1 MRFWLLCLLAVLVCA
16 PTGAEPPTATDQKF
30 TWQYAIE
37 WRLIRAGSA
46 RMVWSPESEGFQAD
60 LQIESAGLVSKLYRV
75 NDDYR
80 VLMNDQFCASTVNI
94 HAEEGKR
101 RRDTK
106 IAFAH
111 GKAAYAERDLVKNTT
126 TTKEISVPEC
136 VHDYLGGLQ
145 RLRRQRPEI
154 GQSIQAPLSDGK
166 KFANVKVEA
175 QEREEVT
182 TPMGK
187 FKAIRY
193 EIFLFNDV
201 LINKKARLFVW
212 LTDDDRRLPVQ
223 IRVRMQFLIGTIEL
237 KLEKQEQASNL

>member
-1 MRFWLLCLLAVLVCA
+1 MRFWLVRLIVVLVTFHA
-16 PTGAEPPTATDQKF
+16 NADPGTASDQKF
-30 TWQYAIE
+30 TWEYGIE
-37 WRLIRAGSA
+37 WRLVRAGLA
-46 RMVWSPESEGFQAD
+46 RMTWTPENAGFQAD
-60 LQIESAGLVSKLYRV
+60 LHIESAGLVSKLYRV

-80 VLMNDQFCASTVNI
+80 VLMKDEFCASTVNI

-101 RRDTK
+101 RRETNVT
-106 IAFAH
+106 FAD

-126 TTKEISVPEC
+126 LTKETPIPAC
-136 VHDYLGGLQ
+136 VHEYLGALQ
-145 RLRRQRPEI
+145 RLRMRKMEV

-175 QEREEVT
+175 QEREEVS
-182 TPMGK
+182 TPIGK

-223 IRVRMQFLIGTIEL
+223 IRVRMQFPIGTIEL
-237 KLEKQEQASNL
+237 KLEKQE

>member
-1 MRFWLLCLLAVLVCA
+1 MRFWLLCLLAVLVCV
-16 PTGAEPPTATDQKF
+16 PTGSEPASVTDQKF

-37 WRLIRAGSA
+37 WRLVRAGLA
-46 RMVWSPESEGFQAD
+46 RLIWAPESAGFQGD
-60 LQIESAGLVSKLYRV
+60 LHIESAGLVSKLYRV

-80 VLMNDQFCASTVNI
+80 VLMNEQFCASTVNI

-106 IAFAH
+106 IAYAY
-111 GKAAYAERDLVKNTT
+111 GKAAYSERDLVKNTT
-126 TTKEISVPEC
+126 LTKEISVPEC

-154 GQSIQAPLSDGK
+154 GQSIQVPLSDGK
-166 KFANVKVEA
+166 KSASVKVEA
-175 QEREEVT
+175 QEREDVT
-182 TPMGK
+182 TPEGK

-193 EIFLFNDV
+193 EVFLFNDV
-201 LINKKARLFVW
+201 LINKKARLYVW
-212 LTDDDRRLPVQ
+212 LTDDERRLPVQ

-237 KLEKQEQASNL
+237 KLEKQE